1 MASGIRDQDYTTL
14 AGFRHELR
22 RFLRFSQEAAEGVGL
37 KPQQHQALLS
47 IRGSSDQRMTIGELA
62 DHLLLKRH
70 SVSGLVDRLEGL
82 GLVQRVADHKDGRVV
97 TVSLTPKAE
106 ELLASLSAAHRA
118 ELRRIRPLLTG
129 LLESL

>member
-1 MASGIRDQDYTTL
+1 MSARIRDEDYVTL
-14 AGFRHELR
+14 AAFRHQLR
-22 RFLRFSQEAAEGVGL
+22 GFLRFSQEAAEGVGL

-47 IRGSSDQRMTIGELA
+47 IRGSRDRRLSISALA

-70 SVSGLVDRLEGL
+70 SVSELVDRLEGQ
-82 GLVQRVADHKDGRVV
+82 GLVRRVADHKDGRVV
-97 TVSLTPKAE
+97 TVSLTPKAD

-118 ELRRIRPLLTG
+118 ELRRVGPLLTG